1 MKKFTSN
8 SSTYPILHRIV
19 MIGFPVLLLSLPLL
33 AQQPNG
39 YDPRQDLIDAGREE
53 RSILSD
59 LEILDRQIGAFEE
72 SQSKIEQE
80 YEEILAKQQEA
91 KTALR
96 AVERVQREQMTDL
109 KRSLHTLYYL
119 HRRGL
124 ARIIFGSES
133 PEELRRRSVYLSYL
147 IERDADNMQALKET
161 LNEKSSI
168 LNEIDGSVK
177 ELETLN
183 EERKLKEAQLRDQRQ
198 EKEDFLKNVR
208 SKRETALQLLAE
220 VSRSRSSLSEGLQS
234 NKKYSSKSGNS
245 NSFRSKYG
253 KLPWPT
259 RGRLIRGFGN
269 QTDPYTGEAI
279 QNLGIDIEASIGTPV
294 KAVADGTIQLSQFI
308 TAYGQTVAVM
318 HGDYTTVYAHLSV
331 LRVKKGDYVQQGQTI
346 GLVGNTGLTSN
357 NQRGVL
363 SFEVRYNRT
372 AQDPMN
378 WLQ

>member
-1 MKKFTSN
+1 
-8 SSTYPILHRIV
+8 
-19 MIGFPVLLLSLPLL
+19 
-33 AQQPNG
+33 
-39 YDPRQDLIDAGREE
+39 DPRQDLIDAGREE

-234 NKKYSSKSGNS
+234 N
-245 NSFRSKYG
+245 
-253 KLPWPT
+253 
-259 RGRLIRGFGN
+259 
-269 QTDPYTGEAI
+269 
-279 QNLGIDIEASIGTPV
+279 
-294 KAVADGTIQLSQFI
+294 
-308 TAYGQTVAVM
+308 
-318 HGDYTTVYAHLSV
+318 
-331 LRVKKGDYVQQGQTI
+331 
-346 GLVGNTGLTSN
+346 
-357 NQRGVL
+357 
-363 SFEVRYNRT
+363 
-372 AQDPMN
+372 
-378 WLQ
+378 